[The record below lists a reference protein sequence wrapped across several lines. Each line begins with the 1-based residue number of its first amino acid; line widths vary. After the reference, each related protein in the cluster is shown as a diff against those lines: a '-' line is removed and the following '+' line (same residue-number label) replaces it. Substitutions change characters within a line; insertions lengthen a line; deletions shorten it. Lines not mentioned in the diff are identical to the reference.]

1 MSVNAS
7 KHELIQL
14 IHRHLK
20 EHGFHSAADELQ
32 RHSPQVNTVHT
43 HTYIYDWY
51 TSEILS
57 VEHES
62 TSNQTQA
69 EDDSSSDSE
78 ELSQSLLPQVK
89 TPKKKGGVTSEQNTP
104 AAATAGRAPS
114 VAKPAT
120 PKKKKEP
127 AKKAETPKKKSVPAK
142 RKKSEENAVK
152 AKKSKTKDKV
162 AAAGGDSSDS
172 DSSLDVEKWKRLLLQ
187 MTDADIAKMDTINAL
202 DSSSPTKKRVR
213 KPRAKAPAKT
223 DTLVKQN
230 NETVEK
236 NGEVEEKAAK
246 ETPKTDKLKKSWPK
260 KTAPVDSSA
269 TPSQEQNLNTAE
281 ERAAMSTLSPSK
293 KEKRKVVTP
302 TLRQARRD
310 RQLVSKRL
318 LLNEDEEQQEVT
330 MDTDPGEQDV
340 VSLFHKLQHCGPE
353 KEAHLKA
360 LSKSLR
366 DPSAQLTFI
375 KQENSMHLLVGLLT
389 GTNAQCR
396 LQAVR
401 CLHELSHSPHPNVTP
416 ACLPATPYLLTYLSG
431 QSTKFTELCLYTL
444 GNLCPDSDVVKEKLL
459 AQGIIPALA
468 TCIENQRHNLAVVEA
483 VGFTLS
489 QLLQAKDAAEKIIP
503 MVLASSLPSHLLSVL
518 TPDPKFSLGPAIECA
533 WCLHYLT
540 CRCVGNLLSS
550 CPVEDLS
557 AQVRDGRLVVA
568 LCALLQA
575 YFKTRPALAR
585 ESAWVL
591 NNLTAHSGAF
601 CSALLILNLVPG
613 LIQLLPFSQGINTM
627 ILRVLA
633 NIAYKKKE
641 FCVQLAQLGLLS
653 ALCATLKM
661 ADQEMVTLSL
671 DVLFMLVVSSTQP
684 NTLYSFLAVEDTEST
699 TSKRKKGMD
708 ANQEADHGVLMSSK
722 PLHRFVQRE
731 PRSLGIVILICGC
744 AELLMGF
751 QLASESVQTSCEIYI
766 PFWQGF
772 LVTVCLSM
780 YVVSLL
786 GIVVSIVYR
795 IYCFAH
801 FGFLRYRGSQF
812 LEHEWTHNR
821 IEQLFGIEGILFTSS
836 LCVSVLLIFLC
847 VIARLA
853 LKSTNTQM
861 N

>member
-1 MSVNAS
+1 MWRLNKV
-7 KHELIQL
+7 
-14 IHRHLK
+14 RHKVGRQGGSLEENRLK
-20 EHGFHSAADELQ
+20 
-32 RHSPQVNTVHT
+32 RR
-43 HTYIYDWY
+43 
-51 TSEILS
+51 
-57 VEHES
+57 EHE
-62 TSNQTQA
+62 
-69 EDDSSSDSE
+69 
-78 ELSQSLLPQVK
+78 
-89 TPKKKGGVTSEQNTP
+89 
-104 AAATAGRAPS
+104 
-114 VAKPAT
+114 
-120 PKKKKEP
+120 
-127 AKKAETPKKKSVPAK
+127 KA
-142 RKKSEENAVK
+142 
-152 AKKSKTKDKV
+152 
-162 AAAGGDSSDS
+162 
-172 DSSLDVEKWKRLLLQ
+172 
-187 MTDADIAKMDTINAL
+187 
-202 DSSSPTKKRVR
+202 
-213 KPRAKAPAKT
+213 
-223 DTLVKQN
+223 
-230 NETVEK
+230 
-236 NGEVEEKAAK
+236 
-246 ETPKTDKLKKSWPK
+246 
-260 KTAPVDSSA
+260 
-269 TPSQEQNLNTAE
+269 
-281 ERAAMSTLSPSK
+281 
-293 KEKRKVVTP
+293 
-302 TLRQARRD
+302 LRQARRD

-340 VSLFHKLQHCGPE
+340 ISLFHKLQHCGPE

-389 GTNAQCR
+389 STNAQCR

-540 CRCVGNLLSS
+540 CSNMDNRALLAYGALLQCSSLLVSLGGAVAKGDKEEGMELLVCPLLRCVGNLLSS

-671 DVLFMLVVSSTQP
+671 DVLFMLVVSSTQV
-684 NTLYSFLAVEDTEST
+684 AEE
-699 TSKRKKGMD
+699 
-708 ANQEADHGVLMSSK
+708 
-722 PLHRFVQRE
+722 FVR
-731 PRSLGIVILICGC
+731 
-744 AELLMGF
+744 
-751 QLASESVQTSCEIYI
+751 
-766 PFWQGF
+766 QGG
-772 LVTVCLSM
+772 L
-780 YVVSLL
+780 SLL
-786 GIVVSIVYR
+786 EAIQYNSEGEMRQRATY
-795 IYCFAH
+795 
-801 FGFLRYRGSQF
+801 L
-812 LEHEWTHNR
+812 LEHHL
-821 IEQLFGIEGILFTSS
+821 QSHSS
-836 LCVSVLLIFLC
+836 YCSVENIPC
-847 VIARLA
+847 
-853 LKSTNTQM
+853 S
-861 N
+861 